1 MSELER
7 TNSADEHKGR
17 AKRPIPNETKLCLLF
32 QGLLSIGFIGYFAFR
47 NHWAVYIFAHI
58 GALGVAG
65 FFGCFAGA
73 IAKSKGYQYG
83 RALLFGSALP
93 LILGII
99 VAYLVVLP
107 RDNGLPGTCG
117 GTIGLLVGILVVIG
131 YALARR
137 RKGTQLS

>member
-7 TNSADEHKGR
+7 ADTADEHKGT
-17 AKRPIPNETKLCLLF
+17 AKRRIPNETRLCLLF

-47 NHWAVYIFAHI
+47 NHWVVYIFAHI

-65 FFGCFAGA
+65 FFGSFAGA
-73 IAKSKGYQYG
+73 IAKSKGYQYAT
-83 RALLFGSALP
+83 ALLLGSALP

-99 VAYLVVLP
+99 GAYLVVLP

-117 GTIGLLVGILVVIG
+117 GTITLLVGLLVVIG
-131 YALARR
+131 YALAKHRER
-137 RKGTQLS
+137 TQLS